1 MDDMKDF
8 GLWDQDFKSNEQL
21 RVMDDMNDS
30 RFYQFK
36 PLCVMNCLGLQMT
49 LINPSHELST
59 LDTMNTSG
67 LWLTWTT
74 LGCKLKNLD
83 AMKNSGVW
91 MRWTTPD
98 HELKA
103 WMLWTT

>member
-8 GLWDQDFKSNEQL
+8 GLWAQDFKSNEQL
-21 RVMDDMNDS
+21 RVMDDMNAS

-49 LINPSHELST
+49 LITPSHELST

-67 LWLTWTT
+67 LWLTWMT
-74 LGCKLKNLD
+74 LDRKLKALD
-83 AMKNSGVW
+83 VKKNSGVW
-91 MRWTTPD
+91 MRWTTIGC
-98 HELKA
+98 ELH
-103 WMLWTT
+103 T